1 MAYQTRLEMFY
12 RQCCKHEKKA
22 LQFSFPRFPSQG
34 EAKREDSI
42 DEKSDFETVE
52 DEEDA
57 LEFPYDNFPILGHC
71 YAHTIQLVVI
81 KDGLL
86 EISQHLIWSSFKSC
100 K

>member
-22 LQFSFPRFPSQG
+22 LQFSFPRFPSQA

-52 DEEDA
+52 DEVDA

-81 KDGLL
+81 KDSLL